1 MYRRLIRGIVERGQ
15 TGALLGAARVAIE
28 HQENRG
34 ISARTA
40 IWAAMTGPTN
50 AISIVMDFNTLEE
63 LERLND
69 LAAQDAQFAAIW
81 ADVERH
87 LLPGHTNAS
96 IHRLSYHSE
105 GLISA
110 EEATAP
116 RRFLRL
122 MTGEVLPGKGREFV
136 VSLSEALRY
145 QAERRRHH
153 QRLDRGVDAT
163 TSVWTALSGG
173 TNAIAIAGEF
183 DSMAEL
189 ERFDDLALQDAEF
202 ARFRRATREA
212 MAFLTTH
219 VELMRNVL

>member
-1 MYRRLIRGIVERGQ
+1 MYRRLMRGVVERGR
-15 TGALLGAARVAIE
+15 TPDFLEAARLAIE
-28 HQENRG
+28 HQDNRG
-34 ISARTA
+34 VRARTA
-40 IWAAMTGPTN
+40 VWAAMTGTTN
-50 AISIVMDFNTLEE
+50 AVSIVMDFNTLEE
-63 LERLND
+63 LERLDD
-69 LAAQDAQFAAIW
+69 LASQDSQFAGVW
-81 ADVERH
+81 ASVEGH
-87 LLPGHTNAS
+87 LLPARTNAS

-136 VSLSEALRY
+136 LSLSEALRY
-145 QAERRRHH
+145 QA
-153 QRLDRGVDAT
+153 DRGVDAT

-189 ERFDDLALQDAEF
+189 ERFDDLAMRDAEF

-219 VELMRNVL
+219 VELLRNVL

>member
-15 TGALLGAARVAIE
+15 TGALLGASRVAIE

-63 LERLND
+63 MERLND
-69 LAAQDAQFAAIW
+69 LAAQDSQFAGIW

-87 LLPGHTNAS
+87 LLPGHTDAS

-145 QAERRRHH
+145 QAE
-153 QRLDRGVDAT
+153 RGVDAT

>member
-1 MYRRLIRGIVERGQ
+1 MYRRLTRGIVERGQ
-15 TGALLGAARVAIE
+15 TGALLTAARLAIE
-28 HQENRG
+28 HQDNRG
-34 ISARTA
+34 VRARTA
-40 IWAAMTGPTN
+40 LWAAMTGPTN
-50 AISIVMDFNTLEE
+50 AVSIVMDFNTLEE

-69 LAAQDAQFAAIW
+69 LATQDAQFAGIW
-81 ADVERH
+81 ADVEHH
-87 LLPGHTNAS
+87 LLPGHTDAS
-96 IHRLSYHSE
+96 IQRLSYHSE

-122 MTGEVLPGKGREFV
+122 MTGEVLPGKNREFV
-136 VSLSEALRY
+136 LSLGEALQY
-145 QAERRRHH
+145 QAER
-153 QRLDRGVDAT
+153 GIDAT

-173 TNAIAIAGEF
+173 TNSIAIAGEF

-189 ERFDDLALQDAEF
+189 ERFDDLAQQDSEF

>member
-15 TGALLGAARVAIE
+15 TGELLAAARVAIE
-28 HQENRG
+28 HQDNRG
-34 ISARTA
+34 IRARTA
-40 IWAAMTGPTN
+40 VWAAMTGPTN
-50 AISIVMDFNTLEE
+50 AISIVMDLNTLEE
-63 LERLND
+63 LERWND
-69 LAAQDAQFAAIW
+69 LAAQDSQFAGIW

-87 LLPGHTNAS
+87 LLPGHTDAS

-122 MTGEVLPGKGREFV
+122 MTGEVLPGKSREFV
-136 VSLSEALRY
+136 VSLAEALQY
-145 QAERRRHH
+145 QAE
-153 QRLDRGVDAT
+153 RGVDAT
-163 TSVWTALSGG
+163 TSVWAALSGG

>member
-15 TGALLGAARVAIE
+15 TADLLAAARVAIE
-28 HQENRG
+28 HQGARG

-40 IWAAMTGPTN
+40 LWAAMTGPTN
-50 AISIVMDFNTLEE
+50 AVSIVMDVNALEE
-63 LERLND
+63 LERWND
-69 LAAQDAQFAAIW
+69 LAAQDARFAAIW

-87 LLPGHTNAS
+87 LLSGRTEAS

-136 VSLSEALRY
+136 LSLSEALQY
-145 QAERRRHH
+145 QAE
-153 QRLDRGVDAT
+153 RGVDAT

-189 ERFDDLALQDAEF
+189 ERFDDLALRDSEF

>member
-15 TGALLGAARVAIE
+15 TGNLLSAARVAIE
-28 HQENRG
+28 HQDNRG
-34 ISARTA
+34 IRARTA
-40 IWAAMTGPTN
+40 LWAAMTGPTN
-50 AISIVMDFNTLEE
+50 AASIVMDFNTLEE

-69 LAAQDAQFAAIW
+69 LATQDSQFAGIW

-136 VSLSEALRY
+136 VSLSEALQY
-145 QAERRRHH
+145 QAE
-153 QRLDRGVDAT
+153 RGVDAT

>member
-1 MYRRLIRGIVERGQ
+1 MYRRLISGIVERGQ
-15 TGALLGAARVAIE
+15 TAQLLSAARVAIE
-28 HQENRG
+28 HQQNRG
-34 ISARTA
+34 ISSRTA
-40 IWAAMTGPTN
+40 VWTAMTGPTN
-50 AISIVMDFNTLEE
+50 AISLVMDFNTLEE
-63 LERLND
+63 LERLSD
-69 LAAQDAQFAAIW
+69 LVTQDARFAGIW

-87 LLPGHTNAS
+87 LLPGRTDAS
-96 IHRLSYHSE
+96 IHRLAYHSE

-122 MTGEVLPGKGREFV
+122 MTGEVLPGKNREFV
-136 VSLSEALRY
+136 LSLAEALQY
-145 QAERRRHH
+145 QAER
-153 QRLDRGVDAT
+153 GIDAT
-163 TSVWTALSGG
+163 TSAWTALSGG

-183 DSMAEL
+183 DSMSEL
-189 ERFDDLALQDAEF
+189 ERFDDLALQDSEF

>member
-69 LAAQDAQFAAIW
+69 LAAQDAQFAGIW

-145 QAERRRHH
+145 QAER
-153 QRLDRGVDAT
+153 GVDAT

>member
-15 TGALLGAARVAIE
+15 TADLLAAARVAIE
-28 HQENRG
+28 HQTNRG

-40 IWAAMTGPTN
+40 LWAAMTGPTN
-50 AISIVMDFNTLEE
+50 AVSIVMDVNALEE
-63 LERLND
+63 LERWND
-69 LAAQDAQFAAIW
+69 LATQDARFAGIW

-87 LLPGHTNAS
+87 LLPGRTDAS

-136 VSLSEALRY
+136 LSLSEALQY
-145 QAERRRHH
+145 QAE
-153 QRLDRGVDAT
+153 RGVDAT

-189 ERFDDLALQDAEF
+189 ERFDDLALRDAEF

>member
-1 MYRRLIRGIVERGQ
+1 MYRRLIHGIVERGQ
-15 TGALLGAARVAIE
+15 TGALLGAARTAIE
-28 HQENRG
+28 HQDNRG

-40 IWAAMTGPTN
+40 LWAAMTGPTN
-50 AISIVMDFNTLEE
+50 AVSIVMDVNTLEE
-63 LERLND
+63 LERWNE
-69 LAAQDAQFAAIW
+69 LAVQDAQFAGIW
-81 ADVERH
+81 ADVDRH

-136 VSLSEALRY
+136 VSLAEALRY
-145 QAERRRHH
+145 QGE
-153 QRLDRGVDAT
+153 RGVDAT

-202 ARFRRATREA
+202 ARIRRATREA

>member
-145 QAERRRHH
+145 QAER
-153 QRLDRGVDAT
+153 GVDAT

>member
-1 MYRRLIRGIVERGQ
+1 MYRRLIHGIVERGQ
-15 TGALLGAARVAIE
+15 TGALLGAARTAIE
-28 HQENRG
+28 HQDNRG

-40 IWAAMTGPTN
+40 LWAAMTGPTN
-50 AISIVMDFNTLEE
+50 AVSIVMDVNTLEE
-63 LERLND
+63 LERWNE
-69 LAAQDAQFAAIW
+69 LAVQDAQFAGIW

-136 VSLSEALRY
+136 VSLAEALQY
-145 QAERRRHH
+145 QSEK
-153 QRLDRGVDAT
+153 GVDAT

-189 ERFDDLALQDAEF
+189 EHFDDLALQDAEF
-202 ARFRRATREA
+202 ARIRRATREA

>member
-63 LERLND
+63 MERLND
-69 LAAQDAQFAAIW
+69 LAAQDTQFAGIW

-87 LLPGHTNAS
+87 LLPGHTDAS

-145 QAERRRHH
+145 QAER
-153 QRLDRGVDAT
+153 GVDST

-189 ERFDDLALQDAEF
+189 ERFDDLAHRDAEF

>member
-1 MYRRLIRGIVERGQ
+1 MYRRLIHGIVERGQ
-15 TGALLGAARVAIE
+15 TGALLGAARTAIE
-28 HQENRG
+28 HQDNRG

-40 IWAAMTGPTN
+40 LWAAMTGPTN
-50 AISIVMDFNTLEE
+50 AVSIVMDVNTLEE
-63 LERLND
+63 LERWNE
-69 LAAQDAQFAAIW
+69 LAVQDAQFAGIW

-136 VSLSEALRY
+136 VSLAEALQY
-145 QAERRRHH
+145 QSEK
-153 QRLDRGVDAT
+153 GVDAT

-189 ERFDDLALQDAEF
+189 ERFDDLAVQDADF

>member
-1 MYRRLIRGIVERGQ
+1 MYRRLIHGIVERGQ
-15 TGALLGAARVAIE
+15 TGALLGAARTAIE
-28 HQENRG
+28 HQDNRG

-40 IWAAMTGPTN
+40 LWAAMTGPTN
-50 AISIVMDFNTLEE
+50 AVSIVMDVNTLEE
-63 LERLND
+63 LERWNE
-69 LAAQDAQFAAIW
+69 LAVQDAQFAGIW

-136 VSLSEALRY
+136 VSLAEALRY
-145 QAERRRHH
+145 QGE
-153 QRLDRGVDAT
+153 RGVDAT

-189 ERFDDLALQDAEF
+189 EHFDDLALQDAEF
-202 ARFRRATREA
+202 ARIRRATREA

>member
-1 MYRRLIRGIVERGQ
+1 MYRRLIHGIVERGQ
-15 TGALLGAARVAIE
+15 TGALLGAARTAIE
-28 HQENRG
+28 HQDNRG

-40 IWAAMTGPTN
+40 LWAAMTGPTN
-50 AISIVMDFNTLEE
+50 AVSIVMDVNTLEE
-63 LERLND
+63 LERWNE
-69 LAAQDAQFAAIW
+69 LAVQDAQFAGIW

-136 VSLSEALRY
+136 VSLAEALRY
-145 QAERRRHH
+145 QGE
-153 QRLDRGVDAT
+153 RGVDAT

-189 ERFDDLALQDAEF
+189 ERFDDLAVQDADF

>member
-1 MYRRLIRGIVERGQ
+1 MYRRLIHGIVERGQ
-15 TGALLGAARVAIE
+15 TGALLGAARTAIE
-28 HQENRG
+28 HQDNRG

-40 IWAAMTGPTN
+40 LWAAMTGPTN
-50 AISIVMDFNTLEE
+50 AVSIVMDVNTLEE
-63 LERLND
+63 LERWNE
-69 LAAQDAQFAAIW
+69 LAVQDAQFAGIW
-81 ADVERH
+81 ADVVRH

-136 VSLSEALRY
+136 VSLAEALQY
-145 QAERRRHH
+145 QSEK
-153 QRLDRGVDAT
+153 GVDAT

-202 ARFRRATREA
+202 ARIRRATREA

>member
-1 MYRRLIRGIVERGQ
+1 MYRRLIRGIVERGR
-15 TGALLGAARVAIE
+15 TPEFLEAARVAIE
-28 HQENRG
+28 HQDQRG
-34 ISARTA
+34 IRARTA
-40 IWAAMTGPTN
+40 IWAAMTGTTN
-50 AISIVMDFNTLEE
+50 AVSIVMDFNTLEE
-63 LERLND
+63 FERLND
-69 LAAQDAQFAAIW
+69 LSTQDSQFAGVW
-81 ADVERH
+81 ASVEDH
-87 LLPGHTNAS
+87 LLPAQTNAS

-136 VSLSEALRY
+136 LSLSEALRY
-145 QAERRRHH
+145 QAE
-153 QRLDRGVDAT
+153 RGVDAT

-189 ERFDDLALQDAEF
+189 ERFDDLAQQDAEF

>member
-1 MYRRLIRGIVERGQ
+1 MYRRLIHGIVERGQ
-15 TGALLGAARVAIE
+15 TGALLGAARTAIE
-28 HQENRG
+28 HQDNRG
-34 ISARTA
+34 IRARTA
-40 IWAAMTGPTN
+40 LWAAMTGTTN
-50 AISIVMDFNTLEE
+50 AVSIVMDVNTLEE
-63 LERLND
+63 LERWNE
-69 LAAQDAQFAAIW
+69 LAVQDAQFAGIW

-136 VSLSEALRY
+136 VSLAEALRY
-145 QAERRRHH
+145 QGE
-153 QRLDRGVDAT
+153 RGVDAT

>member
-1 MYRRLIRGIVERGQ
+1 MYRRLIHGIVERGQ
-15 TGALLGAARVAIE
+15 TGALLGAARTAIE
-28 HQENRG
+28 HQDNRG

-40 IWAAMTGPTN
+40 LWAAMTGPTN
-50 AISIVMDFNTLEE
+50 AVSIVMDVNTLEE
-63 LERLND
+63 LERWNE
-69 LAAQDAQFAAIW
+69 LAVQDAQFAGIW

-136 VSLSEALRY
+136 VSLAEALQY
-145 QAERRRHH
+145 QSEK
-153 QRLDRGVDAT
+153 GVDAT

-202 ARFRRATREA
+202 ARIRRATREA

>member
-1 MYRRLIRGIVERGQ
+1 MYRRLIHGIVERGQ
-15 TGALLGAARVAIE
+15 TGALLGAARTAIE
-28 HQENRG
+28 HQDNRG

-40 IWAAMTGPTN
+40 LWAAMTGPTN
-50 AISIVMDFNTLEE
+50 AVSIVMDVNTLEE
-63 LERLND
+63 LERWNE
-69 LAAQDAQFAAIW
+69 LAVQDAQFAGIW

-122 MTGEVLPGKGREFV
+122 MTGGVLPGKGREFV
-136 VSLSEALRY
+136 VSLAEALRY
-145 QAERRRHH
+145 QGE
-153 QRLDRGVDAT
+153 RGVDAT

>member
-15 TGALLGAARVAIE
+15 TAELLAAARVAFE
-28 HQENRG
+28 HQDNRG
-34 ISARTA
+34 IRARTA
-40 IWAAMTGPTN
+40 LWAAMTGPTN

-69 LAAQDAQFAAIW
+69 LATQDSQFAGIW

-87 LLPGHTNAS
+87 LLPGRTDAS

-136 VSLSEALRY
+136 LSLSEALRY
-145 QAERRRHH
+145 QSE
-153 QRLDRGVDAT
+153 RGVDAT
-163 TSVWTALSGG
+163 TSVWSALSGG

-183 DSMAEL
+183 DSMSEL

>member
-15 TGALLGAARVAIE
+15 TAELLAAARVAIE
-28 HQENRG
+28 HLDNRG
-34 ISARTA
+34 IRARTA
-40 IWAAMTGPTN
+40 LWTAMTGPTN

-63 LERLND
+63 LERLSD
-69 LAAQDAQFAAIW
+69 LAAQDSQFAGIW

-87 LLPGHTNAS
+87 LLRGHTDVS

-136 VSLSEALRY
+136 LSLSQALEY
-145 QAERRRHH
+145 QAE
-153 QRLDRGVDAT
+153 RGVDAT
-163 TSVWTALSGG
+163 TSVWSALSGG

-189 ERFDDLALQDAEF
+189 ERFDDLTLRDSDF

>member
-1 MYRRLIRGIVERGQ
+1 MYRRLIHGIVERGQ
-15 TGALLGAARVAIE
+15 TGALLGAARTAIE
-28 HQENRG
+28 HQDNRG

-40 IWAAMTGPTN
+40 LWAAMTGPTN
-50 AISIVMDFNTLEE
+50 AVSIVMDVNTLEE
-63 LERLND
+63 LERWNE
-69 LAAQDAQFAAIW
+69 LAVQDAQFAGIW

-136 VSLSEALRY
+136 VSLAEALRY
-145 QAERRRHH
+145 QGE
-153 QRLDRGVDAT
+153 RGVDAT

-202 ARFRRATREA
+202 ARIRRATREA

>member
-1 MYRRLIRGIVERGQ
+1 MYRRLIHGIVERGQ
-15 TGALLGAARVAIE
+15 TGALLGAARTAIE
-28 HQENRG
+28 HQDNRG

-40 IWAAMTGPTN
+40 LWAAMTGPTN
-50 AISIVMDFNTLEE
+50 AISIVMDVNTLEE
-63 LERLND
+63 LERWNE
-69 LAAQDAQFAAIW
+69 LAVQDAQFAGIW
-81 ADVERH
+81 ADVDRH

-105 GLISA
+105 GPISA

-116 RRFLRL
+116 RRLLRL

-136 VSLSEALRY
+136 VSLAEALRY
-145 QAERRRHH
+145 QGE
-153 QRLDRGVDAT
+153 RGVDAT

-202 ARFRRATREA
+202 ARIRRATREA

>member
-15 TGALLGAARVAIE
+15 TAELLAAARVAFE
-28 HQENRG
+28 HQDNRG
-34 ISARTA
+34 IRARTA
-40 IWAAMTGPTN
+40 LWAAMTGPTN
-50 AISIVMDFNTLEE
+50 AVSIVMDFNTLEE

-69 LAAQDAQFAAIW
+69 LATQDSTFAGIW

-87 LLPGHTNAS
+87 LLPGRTDAS

-110 EEATAP
+110 EETTAP

-136 VSLSEALRY
+136 LSLSEALRY
-145 QAERRRHH
+145 QSE
-153 QRLDRGVDAT
+153 RGVDAT
-163 TSVWTALSGG
+163 TSVWSALSGG

-183 DSMAEL
+183 DSMSEL

>member
-15 TGALLGAARVAIE
+15 TGELLAAARVAVE
-28 HQENRG
+28 HLDNRG
-34 ISARTA
+34 IRARTA
-40 IWAAMTGPTN
+40 LWAAMTGPTN
-50 AISIVMDFNTLEE
+50 AISIVMDFNTLDE
-63 LERLND
+63 LERLSD
-69 LAAQDAQFAAIW
+69 LGTQDAQFAGIW
-81 ADVERH
+81 ADVESH
-87 LLPGHTNAS
+87 LLRGRTDVS

-136 VSLSEALRY
+136 LSLSQALEY
-145 QAERRRHH
+145 QAE
-153 QRLDRGVDAT
+153 RGVDAT
-163 TSVWTALSGG
+163 TSVWSALSGG

-189 ERFDDLALQDAEF
+189 ERFDDLALRDADF

>member
-15 TGALLGAARVAIE
+15 TGALLGASRVAIE

-63 LERLND
+63 MERLND
-69 LAAQDAQFAAIW
+69 LAAQDAQFAGIW

-87 LLPGHTNAS
+87 LLPGHTDAS

-145 QAERRRHH
+145 QAE
-153 QRLDRGVDAT
+153 RGVDAT

>member
-15 TGALLGAARVAIE
+15 TADLLAAARVAIE
-28 HQENRG
+28 HQGARG

-40 IWAAMTGPTN
+40 LWAAMTGPTN
-50 AISIVMDFNTLEE
+50 AVSIVMDVNALEE
-63 LERLND
+63 LERWND
-69 LAAQDAQFAAIW
+69 LAAQDARFAAIW

-87 LLPGHTNAS
+87 FVRDQDRSVSAS

-136 VSLSEALRY
+136 LSLSEALQY
-145 QAERRRHH
+145 QAE
-153 QRLDRGVDAT
+153 RGVDAT

-189 ERFDDLALQDAEF
+189 ERFDDLALRDSEF